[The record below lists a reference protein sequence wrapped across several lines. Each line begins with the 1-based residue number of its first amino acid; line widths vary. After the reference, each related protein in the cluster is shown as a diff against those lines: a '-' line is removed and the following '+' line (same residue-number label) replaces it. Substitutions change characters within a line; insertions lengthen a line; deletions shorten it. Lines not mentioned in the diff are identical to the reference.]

1 MMAFFRRFLSFAWHI
16 TAYAIGHEDG
26 GGFFRIIIYLAV
38 VKISCRNK
46 DIHGLGIFVFGMSD
60 INYIAVSTILDHL
73 PIDGL
78 AFFGVVLA
86 GIEVEAVSDLIFAA
100 GAGVSLLMEK
110 ELAAFNL
117 QNIAV
122 KRFSPA
128 ISDGIAL
135 VFPHGRHLSPA
146 AAALRNFLTN

>member
-1 MMAFFRRFLSFAWHI
+1 MGYI
-16 TAYAIGHEDG
+16 NDIAI
-26 GGFFRIIIYLAV
+26 
-38 VKISCRNK
+38 SP
-46 DIHGLGIFVFGMSD
+46 IF
-60 INYIAVSTILDHL
+60 DHL
-73 PIDGL
+73 TVDGFT
-78 AFFGVVLA
+78 FFGVVFA
-86 GIEVEAVSDLIFAA
+86 GIEVEVVSDLIFAA

-110 ELAAFNL
+110 ELAAFKL

-146 AAALRNFLTN
+146 VAALRNFLTN